1 VLLAVCSDHGTLSE
15 DTYGIFAMVLIV

>member
-1 VLLAVCSDHGTLSE
+1 LAVCSDHGTLSE